1 MAEKSRAEYF
11 RELRKA
17 KKQLV
22 FMVDKEKA
30 EALDRKLAQ
39 KGESRTEWFRINK
52 GEIVT
57 LIGPNGSGKNST
69 KNSVNKKGR
78 PPSRQEV
85 VDAQITK
92 PFGLINSFYQASEG
106 KSRRFLWKATMTLL
120 PLSSCSVP

>member
-39 KGESRTEWFRINK
+39 KGENRTEWFR
-52 GEIVT
+52 
-57 LIGPNGSGKNST
+57 
-69 KNSVNKKGR
+69 KKLD
-78 PPSRQEV
+78 EE
-85 VDAQITK
+85 
-92 PFGLINSFYQASEG
+92 LSE
-106 KSRRFLWKATMTLL
+106 
-120 PLSSCSVP
+120 